1 MPLSCYNTTMITRSL
16 IQTNPYLRDPDKR
29 RAMFYMTVCTSTG
42 VEGVHLTSTE
52 IEKDSPQATRFTSV
66 RVTAVSSRSP
76 R

>member
-1 MPLSCYNTTMITRSL
+1 MTKRSL

-42 VEGVHLTSTE
+42 VEGVHLTQTE
-52 IEKDSPQATRFTSV
+52 IEKDPPLTSRLIPV
-66 RVTAVSSRSP
+66 RATAVSSRSP

>member
-1 MPLSCYNTTMITRSL
+1 MPLSCYNSAMIKRSL

-52 IEKDSPQATRFTSV
+52 IEKDSPQTTRFISV
-66 RVTAVSSRSP
+66 RATAVSSRSP